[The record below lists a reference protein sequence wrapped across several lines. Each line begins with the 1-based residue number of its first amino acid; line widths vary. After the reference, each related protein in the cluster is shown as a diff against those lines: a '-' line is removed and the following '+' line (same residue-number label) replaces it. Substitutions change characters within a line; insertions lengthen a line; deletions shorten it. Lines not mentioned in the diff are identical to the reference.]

1 MVNLLYYN
9 FNSLFSLLQN
19 FYLSWLLIELCF
31 SLIFFSL
38 FFFRIHKWSS
48 NISNRHHKHF
58 PFHGLHFATSLTV
71 LTPVLCFHTTSFN
84 YGAKVVRDVD
94 PTCRC
99 HQSNIMPDSI
109 FSVNNAQCVT
119 CGYACCY
126 CIVIFLFFRFFYCF
140 FCVCKCVSVCV
151 CLGVISGLL
160 LFVETRCPVF
170 SLLQ

>member
-1 MVNLLYYN
+1 MIVWY
-9 FNSLFSLLQN
+9 
-19 FYLSWLLIELCF
+19 
-31 SLIFFSL
+31 
-38 FFFRIHKWSS
+38 
-48 NISNRHHKHF
+48 F
-58 PFHGLHFATSLTV
+58 PFHGLHFVTSLTV

-140 FCVCKCVSVCV
+140 FLCVQVCV
-151 CLGVISGLL
+151 GMCVFRGDIRAPFIHRDKVPSFFTITIVDLGK
-160 LFVETRCPVF
+160 P
-170 SLLQ
+170 